1 MKPAETES
9 FIGLDRLATSN
20 EVHSAMSCSSPCD
33 IGLAG
38 NSDDFREM
46 DSDFSD
52 RTCQVREDS
61 MWLAIASELFGLHE
75 KLNAF

>member
-1 MKPAETES
+1 MKSAETGI

-20 EVHSAMSCSSPCD
+20 EVHSAMSCLSPCD
-33 IGLAG
+33 IGLVG

-52 RTCQVREDS
+52 RACKVREDS
-61 MWLAIASELFGLHE
+61 MWLAIASEILDCTR
-75 KLNAF
+75 N